1 MRGSPAGYSKINT
14 FAATVPGLQWPVS
27 HTTACVHT
35 EGCLWSLQSQMLEL
49 FRKRTYLT
57 SLGLNAEV
65 ANVNVKISGTKALLL
80 ISPVIFTRHKL
91 VPLQVSPAVT
101 DKSNTMSCHAS
112 SHLVIFLLL
121 LHVLP
126 SASTSSLLANG
137 HTWKDWLCRDTRCRA
152 LTPSREHLPAWLAAC
167 SSGYDKIHN
176 SSRWSGYG
184 HRKDDL
190 LHWSLLGFQ

>member
-1 MRGSPAGYSKINT
+1 
-14 FAATVPGLQWPVS
+14 
-27 HTTACVHT
+27 
-35 EGCLWSLQSQMLEL
+35 MLEL

-65 ANVNVKISGTKALLL
+65 ANVNVKIPGTKALLL

-91 VPLQVSPAVT
+91 VPLQVRPAVT
-101 DKSNTMSCHAS
+101 DKSNTMSCHSS
-112 SHLVIFLLL
+112 SHPFIFLLLLL

-137 HTWKDWLCRDTRCRA
+137 HTWKDWLCRDTCCRA

-167 SSGYDKIHN
+167 SSGYDKIHI
-176 SSRWSGYG
+176 SSR
-184 HRKDDL
+184 
-190 LHWSLLGFQ
+190 